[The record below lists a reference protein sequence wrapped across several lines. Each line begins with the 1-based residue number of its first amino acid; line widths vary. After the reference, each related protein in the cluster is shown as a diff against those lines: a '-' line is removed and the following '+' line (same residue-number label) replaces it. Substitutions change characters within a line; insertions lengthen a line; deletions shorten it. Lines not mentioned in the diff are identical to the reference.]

1 MESNSSGKKALKAGV
16 WYTVCN
22 FLVKGLSFI
31 TTPIFTRIMTKA
43 EIGTYANIG
52 AWMGVLTILVTL
64 DLYSSVNNA
73 RFDFRDDLDGFMSS
87 ILALG
92 TMVTA
97 ALYGIVCLFMPFFSD
112 LLSISP
118 NILHILFIS
127 LMVTPAI
134 TILQTKYRLTMDYKR
149 NVALSMSY
157 AVLSVLSALGVMF
170 IFKDNKVFGRVLG
183 QYGMNTI
190 IALVVYIL
198 IFVKGKKVRPK
209 YWRYALFISLPIC
222 LHILAGNIL
231 STSDRL
237 MITKIC
243 GEEQNALYSIPS
255 NCAMIVS
262 ILWTSMN
269 NAWGP
274 WAFERMDEKDYKTID
289 KMSKP
294 YTVFFGVI
302 VLGMLLL
309 APEVLYIMGGKPYL
323 EAVYVI
329 PPVMLGYV
337 FQFMYSLFVN
347 IEIFYKKQ
355 TYIAI
360 GTCIAAAVNIGLNA
374 IFIPMFGY
382 IAAAYTTLA
391 GYSVLFIIHYLF
403 VKHMKKDNI
412 YSTKF
417 VFGFSAVMFATGL
430 LCNLLYMNN
439 IVRYCLLGAAAAVC
453 LWFVIKNRRVITDAL
468 KTKQFGKLAA
478 LLKMN

>member
-1 MESNSSGKKALKAGV
+1 MESKSSGKKALKAGI
-16 WYTVCN
+16 WYTICN

-73 RFDFRDDLDGFMSS
+73 RFDYRDDLDGFMSS

-92 TMVTA
+92 TIFTA
-97 ALYGIVCLFMPFFSD
+97 AVYGVVCLFMPFFSN

-118 NILHILFIS
+118 EIMHILFIS

-157 AVLSVLSALGVMF
+157 AVFSVLCSLGVMF
-170 IFKDNKVFGRVLG
+170 LFKDNKVFGRALG
-183 QYGMNTI
+183 QYSMNFL
-190 IALVVYIL
+190 IALVVYII
-198 IFVKGKKVRPK
+198 IFVKGKKVNPK
-209 YWRYALFISLPIC
+209 YWKYALFISLPIC
-222 LHILAGNIL
+222 LHLLAGNIL

-262 ILWTSMN
+262 ILWSSMN

-274 WAFERMDEKDYKTID
+274 WAFERMDEEDYKTID

-309 APEVLYIMGGKPYL
+309 APEVLYVMGGKPYL

-337 FQFMYSLFVN
+337 FQFVYSLYVN

-355 TYIAI
+355 KYIAL
-360 GTCIAAAVNIGLNA
+360 GTCIAAGINIGLNA
-374 IFIPMFGY
+374 IFIPIFGY
-382 IAAAYTTLA
+382 IAAAYTTLV
-391 GYSVLFIIHYLF
+391 GYMALFLIHYVF
-403 VKHMKKDNI
+403 ACIIKKSHI
-412 YSTKF
+412 YNKKF
-417 VFGFSAVMFATGL
+417 IFGFSAVMLVIGL

-439 IVRYCLLGAAAAVC
+439 IVRYCLLGILAVVC
-453 LWFVIKNRRVITDAL
+453 IWFVIKNRKIIIEAL
-468 KTKQFGKLAA
+468 KTRQFGKLAA